1 MREKITIIILTVVIS
16 VALTLIGVKVFD
28 KVKQTQVSNIAKNA
42 GVHDVIEIDYEIP
55 EFSIDVSG
63 IYDTI
68 IDSRDL
74 NNIKKYYIETVMDDG
89 IYKFLYSYEGIKLS
103 DVLELYELE
112 DFKTLTIKSDGRL
125 QVTFLKEE
133 INDSIYLTFSKD
145 GYRYAPSE
153 VVALVAPEYMARY
166 SITSVVEFAFD

>member
-28 KVKQTQVSNIAKNA
+28 KIKQTQVNNISKNT

-63 IYDTI
+63 IYDSI

-74 NNIKKYYIETVMDDG
+74 NNMKKYYIETVMDDG

-103 DVLELYELE
+103 DVLKLYELE
-112 DFKTLTIKSDGRL
+112 DFKTVTIKSDGRL

-145 GYRYAPSE
+145 GYKYSPSE
-153 VVALVAPEYMARY
+153 AVALVAPEYMARY
-166 SITSVVEFAFD
+166 SITSVVELAFD